1 MQDLVE
7 RADLGRPVT
16 FELAKVVLADFARHR
31 ARRLDHVA
39 ERARPHGV
47 GSQLID
53 HDVSPVL
60 LDWIMAFPD
69 AAQRGSVRSRAGV
82 YLADIRKVGPGSA
95 EQREERCTAS
105 GTRDSLR

>member
-1 MQDLVE
+1 MQDLIE

-16 FELAKVVLADFARHR
+16 FELTEIVLADFARHR

-53 HDVSPVL
+53 HDVSPVCL
-60 LDWIMAFPD
+60 SLIVICVAFPGCG
-69 AAQRGSVRSRAGV
+69 AARSGAPLSRGPFYGYQEGGSR
-82 YLADIRKVGPGSA
+82 L
-95 EQREERCTAS
+95 S
-105 GTRDSLR
+105 GAV